1 MNHSKIHVSTFDPEN
16 QLGPEHDAEHW
27 AAVTHIVQ
35 PVAYSWHNLDPQ
47 HWPAWAPFWGDHGSA
62 GNPDEVQVQ
71 VVRGM

>member
-1 MNHSKIHVSTFDPEN
+1 MNPFHEGFLVLTMNHSKIHVSTFDPEN

-47 HWPAWAPFWGDHGSA
+47 H
-62 GNPDEVQVQ
+62 
-71 VVRGM
+71 